1 MKLWIFFSNNN
12 LSLEV
17 DNDATIHRIHQDIFE
32 KLGIPVNS
40 LHLTFQGVHLEPQN
54 TLQFHNIV
62 DESVINASLISANP
76 QLHCMCCLTG
86 FTAGLEREQQ
96 HSRALPYLL
105 QCGHSVCGACLSVLP
120 SQLDPCALDM
130 RRVQCPASCCGICT
144 WFNETHPLSV
154 DSNMLNTIQDDSTSH
169 GHQCSSIAD
178 AALQAK
184 LDQCQ
189 SVAELQQLEVSLVA
203 ACDEAGVRMGEVEQ
217 ETQTASSSVKSLF
230 DELVARLRARE
241 AVLVSQ
247 VVAEQARKA
256 GAVIALRNELAQMLV
271 SVRLAVEKEKASA
284 NDDQSRNTSTRRNKR
299 KKRNNNNNNN
309 NNNNK

>member
-1 MKLWIFFSNNN
+1 LSTLINSTFFVCIPLGNIFEMKLWIFFSNNN

-17 DNDATIHRIHQDIFE
+17 DNDATIHPIHQNIFE

-230 DELVARLRARE
+230 DQLVARLRARE

-247 VVAEQARKA
+247 VVAELLYGCLRAEW
-256 GAVIALRNELAQMLV
+256 AV
-271 SVRLAVEKEKASA
+271 
-284 NDDQSRNTSTRRNKR
+284 
-299 KKRNNNNNNN
+299 
-309 NNNNK
+309 